1 MDARA
6 RKALGC
12 FVLLAYLALYAAA
25 AATLGGMLT
34 PILPGWTLLAFY
46 AVAGVAWVLPLKPL
60 FVWMNQSDRQ

>member
-12 FVLLAYLALYAAA
+12 FMLLAYLAIYAAA
-25 AATLGGMLT
+25 AATLGGVLT
-34 PILPGWTLLAFY
+34 SILPSWALLAFY